1 MRPKVVI
8 CTKAYREASGMRNCG
23 TEVQKQKYSCEND
36 SLLLVFSAKGLLFS
50 NYLRVGLQQALALQ
64 YDIVIM

>member
-1 MRPKVVI
+1 
-8 CTKAYREASGMRNCG
+8 MRNCG